1 MAKKLMKNY
10 PLGVAKP
17 MPTKVIH
24 RRVTTHNHPGVV
36 TGHRHTF
43 NVRHTG
49 NYSDEAYRPN
59 SMHNDRPREP
69 H

>member
-10 PLGVAKP
+10 PLGIANP
-17 MPTKVIH
+17 MPTKIIN
-24 RRVTTHNHPGVV
+24 RRVTTHDHPGVV
-36 TGHRHTF
+36 TGHKHTF
-43 NVRHTG
+43 HVRHTEAVR
-49 NYSDEAYRPN
+49 SEAYRPN

>member
-10 PLGVAKP
+10 PLGIANP

-24 RRVTTHNHPGVV
+24 RRATTPG
-36 TGHRHTF
+36 RTF
-43 NVRHTG
+43 NVRHTET
-49 NYSDEAYRPN
+49 YRDEAYRPN
-59 SMHNDRPREP
+59 SVHNDRPREP